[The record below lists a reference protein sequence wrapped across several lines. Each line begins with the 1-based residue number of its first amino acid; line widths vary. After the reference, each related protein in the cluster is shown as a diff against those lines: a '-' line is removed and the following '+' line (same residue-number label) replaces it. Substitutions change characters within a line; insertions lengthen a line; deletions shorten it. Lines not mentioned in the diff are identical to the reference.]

1 MLSNGLSHSIII
13 EKYNNLIHNS
23 THIKLYKYVWLIL
36 STQINFMFLIFKIN
50 SNFYIKNKKIYINTV
65 YLPYIFKKYFQ
76 KF

>member
-1 MLSNGLSHSIII
+1 
-13 EKYNNLIHNS
+13 
-23 THIKLYKYVWLIL
+23 
-36 STQINFMFLIFKIN
+36 MFLIFKIN